1 MTVETKVA
9 PGSPAELLGDAHPL
23 LEQLG
28 GAEDLAVTGTL
39 ADAMELRR
47 VSDVPS
53 LRGFLDAYRAQV
65 LVPVELPAIV
75 AAYGHAARGELQELL
90 ALDARLARDTA
101 IRKFALASCRV
112 GQRQL
117 SRLRPMRDQRLV
129 QRYLAAIAEGRARGW
144 HTLVYGVSLAMFSL
158 PLRQGL
164 QNYIEETTR
173 GFIDSSAKSLRLAE
187 TDCGLLLLEQSAHLP
202 SAIEFALN
210 ADHAS
215 AALIQS

>member
-28 GAEDLAVTGTL
+28 GAEDFALTSTV

-47 VSDVPS
+47 VSDLPS
-53 LRGFLDAYRAQV
+53 LRSFLEAYRAQV

-75 AAYGHAARGELQELL
+75 AAYGHAARGEWQELL
-90 ALDARLARDTA
+90 VLDARLTQANA

-129 QRYLAAIAEGRARGW
+129 QRYLAAIAEGQARGW

-164 QNYIEETTR
+164 QNYIEQTTR

-187 TDCGLLLLEQSAHLP
+187 ADCAVLLREQSAQLP
-202 SAIEFALN
+202 PAIEFALN
-210 ADHAS
+210 RS
-215 AALIQS
+215 LVFSPVLQP